1 MMPDGSLTLE
11 LHEGIIMIASKR
23 LTALPLALALLGP
36 LTLYSALANPPPAAA
51 QQVVSQG
58 ADVYRLRI
66 GAVPVFALS
75 DGSVPM
81 DLHQL
86 LQHTTPAQTD
96 ALLKLN
102 FQTNPVEASINAYL
116 IQLPG
121 KLVLIDTGS
130 GELFG
135 PGAGGGLLASLERAG
150 FKPEQVTDILIT
162 HVHSDHSGG
171 LVKGGQRVFE
181 NATVHVG
188 KPDLDFFFDATAQQ
202 RTGYDQQYFDI
213 AAKTLQPYID
223 AGRVSPISA
232 DGEVVPGIFSTLHPG
247 HTPGSAFYTLRD
259 GGEELVFVGDL
270 VHSTAVQFPDTAVTI
285 AYDLDT
291 PAAARVRTEAFDAFA
306 RNETLIAVPHAAFP
320 GVGHVRREPVGYS
333 WVALNYTNRSP
344 N

>member
-1 MMPDGSLTLE
+1 M
-11 LHEGIIMIASKR
+11 ASKR
-23 LTALPLALALLGP
+23 FNVLALAVLGP
-36 LTLYSALANPPPAAA
+36 LFLYSAVANPTRSAAR
-51 QQVVSQG
+51 QIVSQG

-66 GAVPVFALS
+66 GSVPVFALS

-86 LQHTTPAQTD
+86 LRGTTPDQTD

-121 KLVLIDTGS
+121 RLVLIDTGS

-135 PGAGGGLLASLERAG
+135 PGAGGGMLASLELAG

-162 HVHSDHSGG
+162 HIHSDHAGG
-171 LVKGGQRVFE
+171 LVKGGQRVFG
-181 NATVHVG
+181 NATIHVE
-188 KPDLDFFFDATAQQ
+188 KPDLDFFFDSTAQK
-202 RTGYDQQYFDI
+202 RTGYEQQFFDV
-213 AAKTLQPYID
+213 AATSMKPYLD
-223 AGRVSPISA
+223 AGRVTTIRA
-232 DGEVVPGIFSTLHPG
+232 DGEVFPGLFATLHPG

-259 GGEELVFVGDL
+259 GGEELVFVGDI
-270 VHSTAVQFPDTAVTI
+270 VHSTSVQFPNTAVTI

-291 PAAARVRTEAFDAFA
+291 VGAAQVRAEAFDEFA

-320 GVGHVRREPVGYS
+320 GVGHVRRDPVGYA
-333 WVALNYTNRSP
+333 WVALNYTNRGLGDK
-344 N
+344 

>member
-1 MMPDGSLTLE
+1 MT
-11 LHEGIIMIASKR
+11 ASGR
-23 LTALPLALALLGP
+23 FNLLPLALALLGP
-36 LTLYSALANPPPAAA
+36 LSLSAALAGPTPVSA

-81 DLHQL
+81 DLHAL
-86 LQHTTPAQTD
+86 LQHRTPAQTD

-121 KLVLIDTGS
+121 KLVLIDAGS

-150 FKPEQVTDILIT
+150 FRPEQITDVLIT
-162 HVHSDHSGG
+162 HVHSDHAGG

-181 NATVHVG
+181 NATIHVG
-188 KPDLDFFFDATAQQ
+188 KADLDFFFDANAQQ
-202 RTGYDQQYFDI
+202 RTGYDQQYFDV
-213 AAKTLQPYID
+213 AATTLKPYLD
-223 AGRVSPISA
+223 AGKVSPIAA
-232 DGEVVPGIFSTLHPG
+232 DGEILPGLFSTLHPG

-270 VHSTAVQFPDTAVTI
+270 VHSSAVQFPEPAVTI
-285 AYDLDT
+285 AYDQDA
-291 PAAARVRTEAFDAFA
+291 PGAARVRAEAFDAFA
-306 RNETLIAVPHAAFP
+306 RDETLVAIPHAAFP
-320 GVGHVRREPVGYS
+320 GIGHVRRDAVGYA
-333 WVALNYTNRSP
+333 WVGLTYTNRGAGER
-344 N
+344 

>member
-1 MMPDGSLTLE
+1 MTVSRRS
-11 LHEGIIMIASKR
+11 A
-23 LTALPLALALLGP
+23 ALPFALALIGP
-36 LTLYSALANPPPAAA
+36 FSLSGTLASPTPPAA

-66 GAVPVFALS
+66 GAVPVFTLS

-81 DLHQL
+81 DLHKL
-86 LQHTTPAQTD
+86 LQRTTPAQTD

-102 FQTNPVEASINAYL
+102 FQTNPAEASINAFL

-150 FKPEQVTDILIT
+150 FNPGQITDILIT
-162 HVHSDHSGG
+162 HVHSDHAGG

-181 NATVHVG
+181 NATVHVE
-188 KPDLDFFFDATAQQ
+188 KPDLDFFFDATAQK
-202 RTGYDQQYFDI
+202 RTGYDQQYFDV
-213 AAKTLQPYID
+213 AVSTLKPYLN

-232 DGEVVPGIFSTLHPG
+232 DGEVVPGISATLHPG
-247 HTPGSAFYTLRD
+247 HTPGSAFYTLRN
-259 GGEELVFVGDL
+259 GGEELVFVGDI
-270 VHSTAVQFPDTAVTI
+270 VHSAAVQFPDTAVTI
-285 AYDLDT
+285 TYDQDAT
-291 PAAARVRTEAFDAFA
+291 RAARVRTKAFDEFA

-320 GVGHVRREPVGYS
+320 GIGHVRRNPVGYA
-333 WVALNYTNRSP
+333 WVPLNYTNRGS
-344 N
+344 NDH

>member
-1 MMPDGSLTLE
+1 
-11 LHEGIIMIASKR
+11 MIASKPSV
-23 LTALPLALALLGP
+23 ALPLALALLGSFS
-36 LTLYSALANPPPAAA
+36 LFSALNPTTASA

-58 ADVYRLRI
+58 ADIYRLRI

-81 DLHQL
+81 DLHKL

-135 PGAGGGLLASLERAG
+135 PGAGGGLLASLASAG
-150 FKPEQVTDILIT
+150 FKPEQITDILIT
-162 HVHSDHSGG
+162 HVHSDHTGG
-171 LVKGGQRVFE
+171 LVHGGQRVFK
-181 NATVHVG
+181 NATVHVE
-188 KPDLDFFFDATAQQ
+188 KRDLDFFFDAMAQK
-202 RTGYDQQYFDI
+202 RTGYDQEYFDI
-213 AAKTLQPYID
+213 AAKTLKPYID
-223 AGRVSPISA
+223 AGQVRPINA
-232 DGEVVPGIFSTLHPG
+232 DGEVLPGVFATLHPG

-259 GGEELVFVGDL
+259 AGEALEFVGDL
-270 VHSTAVQFPDTAVTI
+270 VHSTAVQFPNTAVTI
-285 AYDLDT
+285 AYDLDV
-291 PAAARVRTEAFDAFA
+291 ASAARVRTKAFDEFA

-320 GVGHVRREPVGYS
+320 GIGHVRRNSVGYA
-333 WVALNYTNRSP
+333 WVALSYTNRGLGEK
-344 N
+344 